1 MRVNVVIPVIA
12 SILILGGV
20 VGVSFDDAFAGETG
34 PPERVRI
41 CHFGEDGWKPLEI
54 NENALANHIANH
66 FDSNNLHDQE
76 IAFDESEDDDCF
88 ALNQVDPI
96 EVEKTW
102 THTDYNWGLVCDT
115 PESMLIGEECK
126 LLDGTVV
133 DPPRQAN
140 INNNGE
146 NSDPDDDVLADPLPF
161 DDQDLV
167 DKYTVFAQLHREK
180 FSNTNPGAFYALTTV
195 VINSSLSSVEVWEN
209 YEDCTADGEGILKFV
224 SKKLTRNVKVAVA
237 DPDGDITELTDDL
250 YDAIGGS
257 IIVHTIDP
265 DGEESA
271 HVEITDESH
280 LTGGST
286 LYVLVKFQD
295 NLRGDDA
302 PDNQFMAMCNNSE
315 EVTSDIEGDLHTV
328 QADAA
333 LKIANDSDGDGVNNN
348 KDNCPF
354 VANTDQADGDGDG
367 VGDVCD
373 NAPNDFNPN
382 QNDADGDGVGDIAD
396 ACPDS
401 DPSLPIDDWGCDT
414 TQTDD

>member
-1 MRVNVVIPVIA
+1 MRVNVVLPVIT

-20 VGVSFDDAFAGETG
+20 VGVSFNDAFAGRPIGNPT
-34 PPERVRI
+34 I
-41 CHFGEDGWKPLEI
+41 TFCHP
-54 NENALANHIANH
+54 
-66 FDSNNLHDQE
+66 NLHLGVVWSVNTVMSDNGWHNGHEKNGDLSISHVGGEHQHGAVITE
-76 IAFDESEDDDCF
+76 EDCLL
-88 ALNQVDPI
+88 LNQVDPI

-102 THTDYNWGLVCDT
+102 THTDYNWGLVCDS

-161 DDQDLV
+161 DDQEGV

-195 VINSSLSSVEVWEN
+195 VIHSSLSKVTVWED
-209 YEDCTADGEGILKFV
+209 YEDCFAEQELLKFV
-224 SKKLTRNVKVAVA
+224 SREDTRNVKVAVA
-237 DPDGDITELTDDL
+237 DPNGDITELTDDI
-250 YDAIGGS
+250 YDGIGGA
-257 IIVHTIDP
+257 ITDID
-265 DGEESA
+265 DESA
-271 HVEITDESH
+271 HIEITDESH
-280 LTGGST
+280 LIGGST
-286 LYVLVKFQD
+286 LYVLVKFND
-295 NLRGDDA
+295 DLRGEA
-302 PDNQFMAMCNNSE
+302 ATDNQFMAMCDNSE
-315 EVTSDIEGDLHTV
+315 EVTSDIGGDLHTV

-367 VGDVCD
+367 VGDACD

-382 QNDADGDGVGDIAD
+382 QKDADGDGVGDVAD
-396 ACPDS
+396 ACLDS
-401 DPSLPIDDWGCDT
+401 DPSLPIDDWGCDP
-414 TQTDD
+414 TQTDN